1 MRLFEYGI
9 NRNFS
14 ILNLLLL
21 SCTYMHDAGMVLR
34 HDAGV
39 TMWHDAGMVLRHDAG
54 VAVWHDV
61 GVAG

>member
-1 MRLFEYGI
+1 MGLFEYGI

-21 SCTYMHDAGMVLR
+21 SCTYMHDAGM
-34 HDAGV
+34 A
-39 TMWHDAGMVLRHDAG
+39 LRHDAG
-54 VAVWHDV
+54 VAVWHDA